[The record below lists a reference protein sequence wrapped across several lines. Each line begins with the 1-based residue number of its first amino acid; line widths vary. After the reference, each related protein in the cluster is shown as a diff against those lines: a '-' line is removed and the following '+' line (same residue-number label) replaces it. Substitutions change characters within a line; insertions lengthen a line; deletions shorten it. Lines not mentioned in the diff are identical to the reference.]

1 MILKARAKENQPN
14 ERVFSMRIQ
23 AKWSVLLVA
32 GLYAASCV
40 QSAKKRNIKDII
52 ETPESSL
59 ESSSFQSLA
68 KELRLASGR
77 SI

>member
-1 MILKARAKENQPN
+1 
-14 ERVFSMRIQ
+14 MRIQ

-32 GLYAASCV
+32 GLYAASCA

-68 KELRLASGR
+68 KELRLASEEYLNNADGKNEP
-77 SI
+77 I